1 MKQTHAAMK
10 SMSHKYEYTTTI
22 LFDTPFWIVLFERI
36 ENGMY
41 SVAKE
46 VLGTSE
52 PTSAEIVLFFNRLD
66 DNRLCYSI
74 PVEEAKAV
82 KPKVNFKKIQ
92 KEVRKATQQDDFRYV
107 YNKAHIELKKLQEE
121 KKAEK
126 KTVSKLQKEKEKERK
141 FELKQQKKKQKH
153 RGR

>member
-1 MKQTHAAMK
+1 MNY
-10 SMSHKYEYTTTI
+10 KYEHTTTI
-22 LFDTPFWIVLFERI
+22 LFDAPFWIVLFERI

-52 PTSAEIVLFFNRLD
+52 PTNADIILFFDRLD
-66 DNRLCYSI
+66 YNHLRYSI
-74 PVEEAKAV
+74 PVEDEKAI
-82 KPKVNFKKIQ
+82 KPKVNFKKAQ
-92 KEVRKATQQDDFRYV
+92 KEARKAIQQDDFRYA
-107 YNKAHIELKKLQEE
+107 YSKAHVELKKLQEE

-126 KTVSKLQKEKEKERK
+126 KIVSRLQKEEEKERK
-141 FELKQQKKKQKH
+141 FELKQQKKKQKL